1 MLNLSTG
8 SSRQHSAIDAGGRGA
23 FRHELRDQDALLIER
38 LVTEAGVFN
47 ADEIVMAR
55 ALAEEALRSE
65 GGAGYY
71 FLFADSAAGLEGY
84 VCFGP
89 IPGTDRRYELY
100 WIVTA
105 VAARRHG
112 LARAL
117 LEAAEANVRAR
128 GGVHLFVET
137 STRSDYAP
145 AHALY
150 AALGYARFCT
160 VPDYHGDGDGL
171 AIFGKR
177 L

>member
-1 MLNLSTG
+1 MLSLSTRSCMQQSATDKEG
-8 SSRQHSAIDAGGRGA
+8 RADFRQV
-23 FRHELRDQDALLIER
+23 LRPQDSLLVER

-47 ADEIVMAR
+47 TDEIAMAR
-55 ALAEEALRSE
+55 ALVEEASRSPDSS
-65 GGAGYY
+65 GYY
-71 FLFADSAAGLEGY
+71 FLLADGCDGLDGY

-100 WIVTA
+100 WLVTA
-105 VAARRHG
+105 TPARRHG

-117 LEAAEANVRAR
+117 FQATEAAIRVQ
-128 GGVHLFVET
+128 GGTHLFVET
-137 STRSDYAP
+137 STRADYAP

-150 AALGYARFCT
+150 AALGYLRFCT
-160 VPDYHGDGDGL
+160 VPDYHGDGL